1 MRAPPLAPVPA
12 LALALALTL
21 ALTLGAGPAA
31 ARDCYRAANAAYGAE
46 RFDEAGRLFSE
57 SADDPACAASKVR
70 LLISAGEAFRRGAER
85 SGDAQG
91 YCRAS
96 DAYQRAAKLADRKRL
111 ADIATAGAEATT
123 VHCPAPEPPA
133 PSFVPAPVTPAPPPA
148 AEPEPAPPT
157 AAPPEPAAP
166 AEDDSSTPWIIAGV
180 AAGAAVVGVGVAW
193 LVLGSD
199 EAPKTKNVM
208 RFNAAD

>member
-1 MRAPPLAPVPA
+1 MRALSIAPA
-12 LALALALTL
+12 L
-21 ALTLGAGPAA
+21 ALTLGAAPAA
-31 ARDCYRAANAAYGAE
+31 ARDCYRAANTAYGAE

-85 SGDAQG
+85 TGDAQG

-111 ADIATAGAEATT
+111 VDVATAGAEATT

-133 PSFVPAPVTPAPPPA
+133 PSFAPTAVAPAPQPTSEPDPEPVAPASPVTVPASPA
-148 AEPEPAPPT
+148 ARAD
-157 AAPPEPAAP
+157 
-166 AEDDSSTPWIIAGV
+166 DDSSTPWIIVGV
-180 AAGAAVVGVGVAW
+180 AAGATVVGLGVAW
-193 LVLGSD
+193 LVLASD
-199 EAPKTKNVM
+199 EEPKTKEFVRLEPVN
-208 RFNAAD
+208 